1 MNTLLST
8 LLNADGSVNT
18 WVDELTGAL
27 KNLISPILVLL
38 AAAGVIYA
46 IVVGIKFVKADDKAA
61 REEAKQKLITVLIGI
76 GVTLVL
82 IALFLW
88 LSSALSAD
96 GALKGWYKDLT
107 GKEISV

>member
-8 LLNADGSVNT
+8 LLEKTTTDT

-27 KNLISPILVLL
+27 RKLITPILALL

-46 IVVGIKFVKADDKAA
+46 IVVGIRFVKADDKSA
-61 REEAKQKLITVLIGI
+61 RDEAKQKLITVIIGI

-88 LSSALSAD
+88 LSSALTKD
-96 GALKGWYKDLT
+96 GALSGWYQDLT
-107 GKEISV
+107 GKDISL